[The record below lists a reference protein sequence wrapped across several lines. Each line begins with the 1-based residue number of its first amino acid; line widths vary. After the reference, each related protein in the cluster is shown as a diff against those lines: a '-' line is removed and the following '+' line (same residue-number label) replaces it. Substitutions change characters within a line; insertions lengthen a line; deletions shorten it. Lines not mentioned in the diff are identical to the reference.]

1 MANAHG
7 GYAIIVC
14 AKWPNQSTV
23 DIMYAQSARCT
34 WGSCMSTEVLPV
46 SPVEVLTATDTPALR
61 SSLSTRMRRLLLEPG
76 RKTSAR
82 VRTPPC
88 SGIVPL
94 R

>member
-23 DIMYAQSARCT
+23 YVMYAQSAGCT
-34 WGSCMSTEVLPV
+34 WGSCLSTLVLPV
-46 SPVEVLTATDTPALR
+46 SPVVLTATDTPALR

-82 VRTPPC
+82 VRDPPC
-88 SGIVPL
+88 SGMVPL